1 MSAGFIM
8 SEGPQRI
15 LFIVV
20 DEKKIIHR
28 FLAIFRKLVSIVGLG
43 MGNIFGLMLRF
54 MPTWWSFLIFWIL
67 MMGTIHAAHISA
79 SVYETESILQLN
91 HITTFGVL
99 LILKIEVKLLKWW
112 VLPNDIMVRVCQLLL
127 ELVTA

>member
-1 MSAGFIM
+1 ML
-8 SEGPQRI
+8 EGLQRI
-15 LFIVV
+15 LLIVV

-91 HITTFGVL
+91 HITTSGVL